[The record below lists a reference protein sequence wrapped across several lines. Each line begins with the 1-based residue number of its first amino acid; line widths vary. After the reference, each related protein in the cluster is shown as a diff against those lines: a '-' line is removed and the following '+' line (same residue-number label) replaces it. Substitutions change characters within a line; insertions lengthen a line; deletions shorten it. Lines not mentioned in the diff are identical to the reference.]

1 MYNCKNCCFAKIE
14 DGHQEKCLAD
24 KYKYLQNDTHVK
36 TEDGIFTYDRLCLYK
51 RDDEWQKNKTVQE
64 KLELARDQLFPNI
77 GVCIDD
83 DSKNLDDL
91 ENIIDQISNVDYP
104 VNKIAVVIYST
115 YNKSGARIPKL
126 LSKLRV
132 KKILCHAVF
141 IVEDN
146 IFENETS
153 VFKKLSDATFLTK
166 ISSKT
171 KVNLQKSLDEINKK
185 SNDELKRILVF
196 KNEDALFINKTYVS
210 RFYLEYLDYNKMQDA
225 IFNKVIDTEFLHTI
239 I

>member
-14 DGHQEKCLAD
+14 DGHQEKCLAG
-24 KYKYLQNDTHVK
+24 KYKYLQNDTHIK

-64 KLELARDQLFPNI
+64 KLELAREQLFPNI
-77 GVCIDD
+77 GICIDD
-83 DSKNLDDL
+83 DSENLDDL
-91 ENIIDQISNVDYP
+91 ENIINQISSVNYP
-104 VNKIAVVIYST
+104 VGKIAVVIYST
-115 YNKSGARIPKL
+115 YDKSGARIPRL
-126 LSKLRV
+126 LSKLRL
-132 KKILCHAVF
+132 KKILCYAVF

-146 IFENETS
+146 TFENETS
-153 VFKKLSDATFLTK
+153 VFKKLADATFLTK

-210 RFYLEYLDYNKMQDA
+210 RFYLEYLDYGKMQDA